1 MEPKTSAER
10 RSLQKRERPELAAH
24 LRLLVDATIIS
35 HDVRMHMAEEIAKM
49 LRRCPNWEW
58 CHRASMAFFELH
70 QHLGLIGAG
79 FEAER
84 QIASSNIIRE
94 TLKEKLLKILIDYKD
109 GRINSAKQLTLL
121 KEVLEEISLKHDFY
135 FKEIEDLIVK
145 EMEANKVKNDI
156 QKILFSMQRVKGKD
170 YLIGTIFIPML
181 GMIKVNIDIAEKKIT
196 DFEKRSFLDMMKIF
210 KKK

>member
-1 MEPKTSAER
+1 M
-10 RSLQKRERPELAAH
+10 
-24 LRLLVDATIIS
+24 
-35 HDVRMHMAEEIAKM
+35 
-49 LRRCPNWEW
+49 NF
-58 CHRASMAFFELH
+58 AFYV
-70 QHLGLIGAG
+70 
-79 FEAER
+79 
-84 QIASSNIIRE
+84 
-94 TLKEKLLKILIDYKD
+94 EKLENSEEFKKFKTEFPGAYPCSCFFVIDKQGNDNKQHFDFYLPSEKKISSFQLE
-109 GRINSAKQLTLL
+109 NSQLVPIQET